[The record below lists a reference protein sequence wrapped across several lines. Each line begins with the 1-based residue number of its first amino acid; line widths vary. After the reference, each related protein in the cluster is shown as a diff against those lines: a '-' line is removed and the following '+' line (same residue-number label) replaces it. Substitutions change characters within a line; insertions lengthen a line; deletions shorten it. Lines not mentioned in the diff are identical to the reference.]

1 MNERIGCAALLLEE
15 LKIIITG
22 LDHEACYKLVDARVG
37 DVAVTVKQGFAT
49 LEGRFVD
56 RFEAFEIA
64 VKSGQVKDRG
74 ETGADR
80 MLISEML
87 NFPPKE

>member
-1 MNERIGCAALLLEE
+1 MTERIGCAALLLDGR
-15 LKIIITG
+15 IIVAG
-22 LDHEACYKLVDARVG
+22 FNHAACYKLADANIG
-37 DVAVTVKQGFAT
+37 YKPKTIEQGFVT
-49 LEGRFVD
+49 MKNRFVD